1 MEQMKLSKILSLIL
15 AVLLVFG
22 LCACDGDGRRA
33 PTTETPESSSSVVS
47 EQSEDTIPADKVV
60 VITPEPEPEP
70 EPEQYIEYVYVSRTG
85 KCYHS
90 ISYCSNMQDPLR
102 MTKSEAID
110 RGRRPCQNCY

>member
-1 MEQMKLSKILSLIL
+1 MKLKIFSLFL
-15 AVLLVFG
+15 ALLLLFG

-33 PTTETPESSSSVVS
+33 PTTDYQTTESSSSVVS
-47 EQSEDTIPADKVV
+47 EQSEDTIPADKVE
-60 VITPEPEPEP
+60 VIKPEP

-102 MTKSEAID
+102 MTKSEAIE

>member
-60 VITPEPEPEP
+60 VITPEPEPE
-70 EPEQYIEYVYVSRTG
+70 QYIEYVYVSRTG

-102 MTKSEAID
+102 MTKSEAIE